1 MAVGRAVTALA
12 IVLALSIAGLVA
24 AVLALA
30 YRYADAVS
38 DTATER
44 TGRERAEFAL
54 DVIKQDN
61 QRQAERVDALQKA
74 VNDACSDLG
83 DGLDPGDVL
92 GRLRRLAA
100 AHDDP
105 DDAKTVPVERPSLE
119 ADSAGLPRPTSS
131 PITVLR

>member
-1 MAVGRAVTALA
+1 MTAAVVALA
-12 IVLALSIAGLVA
+12 VAAAGLVA

-54 DVIKQDN
+54 DVVKQEN
-61 QRQAERVDALQKA
+61 QQQAERIEALQKA
-74 VNDACSDLG
+74 VTDACSDLG
-83 DGLDPGDVL
+83 DGLAPDDVL

-105 DDAKTVPVERPSLE
+105 DDAPTVPVERAPVE
-119 ADSAGLPRPTSS
+119 AGPAEVPGATSE
-131 PITVLR
+131 PIAVLR